1 MMWACTFVTTKPGV
15 PSHPSTA
22 PVHEEQLIEA
32 ARRGDQQ
39 AFARLMGTYKHM
51 VFTVCSRVL
60 RNREEA
66 EEATQDSFVKTYQHL
81 AGFGGHAKFST
92 WLYSI
97 AYRTAISHGRKRHR
111 DLVSVDDLPHHPVAA
126 NDANGHRAEMR
137 RILEQALAQLDPED
151 ASILSFHHLE
161 ELSVE
166 EIVTITGMGASNVK
180 VRLHRARKKLREV
193 VQANYG
199 NEALQLIMDHA

>member
-1 MMWACTFVTTKPGV
+1 MRACTFVTTKPGA

-66 EEATQDSFVKTYQHL
+66 EEATQDCFVKAYRNL
-81 AGFGGHAKFST
+81 DGYSGGSRFST

-97 AYRTAISHGRKRHR
+97 AYRTALSALRARRGG
-111 DLVSVDDLPHHPVAA
+111 SVDLDDVP
-126 NDANGHRAEMR
+126 
-137 RILEQALAQLDPED
+137 EQAMAGPLPGAGREQDLKMVVDGMLARLPVGD
-151 ASILSFHHLE
+151 ATLLTLFYLQDR
-161 ELSVE
+161 SVE
-166 EIVTITGMGASNVK
+166 EIVTITGLTVSNVK
-180 VRLHRARKKLREV
+180 VKLHRARQRMLDQLQGHWK
-193 VQANYG
+193 Q
-199 NEALQLIMDHA
+199 EAWTLIND

>member
-1 MMWACTFVTTKPGV
+1 MWACTFVTTKPGV

-66 EEATQDSFVKTYQHL
+66 EEATQDSFVKAYRNL
-81 AGFGGHAKFST
+81 GGYSGGSRFST

-97 AYRTAISHGRKRHR
+97 AYRTALSALRARRGG
-111 DLVSVDDLPHHPVAA
+111 SVNLDEVPEQVVAA
-126 NDANGHRAEMR
+126 PMTGAGKDQDLRLVVEGMLARLPAGDA
-137 RILEQALAQLDPED
+137 ALLTLFYLQDRT
-151 ASILSFHHLE
+151 
-161 ELSVE
+161 VE
-166 EIVTITGMGASNVK
+166 EIVTITGLSVSNVK
-180 VRLHRARKKLREV
+180 VKLHRARQRMLEQMQGHWK
-193 VQANYG
+193 Q
-199 NEALQLIMDHA
+199 EAWTLIND

>member
-1 MMWACTFVTTKPGV
+1 VDHGTIIQRVL
-15 PSHPSTA
+15 S
-22 PVHEEQLIEA
+22 
-32 ARRGDQQ
+32 GDNLAYAELVRHYQ
-39 AFARLMGTYKHM
+39 RM
-51 VFTVCSRVL
+51 VYTVCFRVL
-60 RNREEA
+60 RNMQDA